1 MKHVIPIPLLRRRL
15 RDAIYLLSTT
25 ITLCLTG
32 TAAAAPGAHGPG
44 GEHLD
49 TPAHVA
55 GSSSTPRLETSTE
68 LFELVA
74 RLHDGKL
81 TILIDR
87 FETNEPVL
95 GALVEVD
102 AGGVRAKATFH
113 ADLGDYAVDDP
124 ALLKAL
130 SAPGVHALVF
140 TVVAGDESDL
150 LEGTLTVAAPVHNE
164 DDDHLHVPVAAWVGT
179 GLLAIGAAGAWLW
192 RRRARRSPLA
202 AGIGGRS

>member
-1 MKHVIPIPLLRRRL
+1 MKHEMPLLRRRW
-15 RDAIYLLSTT
+15 RHTIYLLSTT
-25 ITLCLTG
+25 LTFSLAG
-32 TAAAAPGAHGPG
+32 SAAAAPGAHGPG

-49 TPAHVA
+49 TPGHAA
-55 GSSSTPRLETSTE
+55 GTSSTPRMETSTE

-74 RLHDGKL
+74 SLHEGEL
-81 TILIDR
+81 SILIDR

-124 ALLKAL
+124 AFLKAL
-130 SAPGVHALVF
+130 TAPGEHALVF

-150 LEGTLTVAAPVHNE
+150 LDGTLTVAAPAHDE
-164 DDDHLHVPVAAWVGT
+164 DSDHVHVPFAAWAGT
-179 GLLAIGAAGAWLW
+179 GLLAIGAVAAWLW
-192 RRRARRSPLA
+192 RRRARRNPLTV
-202 AGIGGRS
+202 GMGSRS

>member
-1 MKHVIPIPLLRRRL
+1 MKTNPNSIRRRW
-15 RDAIYLLSTT
+15 RHTLSLFSTA
-25 ITLCLTG
+25 LSLG
-32 TAAAAPGAHGPG
+32 LAHPAAAAPGAHGPG

-49 TPAHVA
+49 TPVHAVGA
-55 GSSSTPRLETSTE
+55 WSNPRLEASTD

-74 RLHDGKL
+74 SLDGGEL
-81 TILIDR
+81 SILIDR

-95 GALVEVD
+95 GASVEVD
-102 AGGVRAKATFH
+102 AGGLKAQATFH

-130 SAPGVHALVF
+130 TAPGEHALVF

-150 LEGTLTVAAPVHNE
+150 LDGTLTVAAPAHDE
-164 DDDHLHVPVAAWVGT
+164 DSDHLHVPVAAWSAT
-179 GLLAIGAAGAWLW
+179 GLLAIVAAGAWLW

-202 AGIGGRS
+202 VGIGGRS